1 MESDMQKRFRGYAVL
16 SVIIKIIGGFN
27 LLISIASLIFFPLAF
42 SADDGLFASFGI
54 ISTIPSA
61 GLLGGFA
68 AGLVIFIV
76 AGLAGIVMLGV
87 AALIDILT
95 AIEENTRATV
105 ILQQAAARE

>member
-1 MESDMQKRFRGYAVL
+1 
-16 SVIIKIIGGFN
+16 VIIKIIGGFN
-27 LLISIASLIFFPLAF
+27 LLISIASLILFPLAF
-42 SADDGLFASFGI
+42 SADDGLFASIGI

-95 AIEENTRATV
+95 AIEENTRAMV
-105 ILQQAAARE
+105 ICSRLQPGNNRNCPFKESSRGQFR

>member
-1 MESDMQKRFRGYAVL
+1 MQKRFRGYAVL

-27 LLISIASLIFFPLAF
+27 LLISIASLILFPLAF

>member
-1 MESDMQKRFRGYAVL
+1 MQKRFRGYAVL

-27 LLISIASLIFFPLAF
+27 LLLSIASLILFPLAF
-42 SADDGLFASFGI
+42 SANDGLLDNFGFAGTFPG
-54 ISTIPSA
+54 A

-68 AGLVIFIV
+68 AGLTIFIT
-76 AGLAGIVMLGV
+76 AGLAGIIMLGV

-105 ILQQAAARE
+105 ILQQAAVRE